1 MLTLTTIEVAW
12 VKEVELKQDVREKV
26 ERVKRGREKVGRGR
40 EKVGREKV
48 EREKVE
54 REKVGR
60 EKVERGRV
68 EKVGIGSIK
77 WITRDHKAIVL
88 QEW

>member
-48 EREKVE
+48 EREKV
-54 REKVGR
+54 GR